1 MSWNWVAYYSNSC
14 CGTWFDM
21 TQKRSHSNIK
31 SYCFFWTRRFDLTR
45 DMTNIYPFIQGS
57 LEWPFRELFFGD
69 VSSWNQYKYIA
80 FNVVSCRIAIISSK
94 MLFIKGISNEKTK
107 ELTIYGIL
115 CQNITIFYRQE
126 LTSLFQVQEKLKACR
141 STKLN
146 FSSSCAAKLKF
157 WIFEIMSIY

>member
-1 MSWNWVAYYSNSC
+1 
-14 CGTWFDM
+14 M

-31 SYCFFWTRRFDLTR
+31 SYCFFWTRRFDLTG

-115 CQNITIFYRQE
+115 CQNIIIFYRQE

>member
-1 MSWNWVAYYSNSC
+1 
-14 CGTWFDM
+14 
-21 TQKRSHSNIK
+21 
-31 SYCFFWTRRFDLTR
+31 
-45 DMTNIYPFIQGS
+45 
-57 LEWPFRELFFGD
+57 
-69 VSSWNQYKYIA
+69 
-80 FNVVSCRIAIISSK
+80 

-141 STKLN
+141 NTKLN

-157 WIFEIMSIY
+157 